1 MSDCVFCKI
10 VAGQIPSTRVYEDEH
25 ALAFMDLGQ
34 VNPGHV
40 LVAVK
45 KHAANL
51 FELEDAQ
58 AAAVARATA
67 RVSRA
72 PSATHSKPEGL
83 SVYQAN
89 GKAAGQTVF
98 HYHVHLLPRHAG
110 DGMELVWPVKNPPR
124 EKLEEYAAKIRAAA
138 RLATGRSSRTPS
150 CSAPRFRRARACGSA
165 RRAAR
170 S

>member
-10 VAGQIPSTRVYEDEH
+10 VAGQIPSTKVFEDEH
-25 ALAFMDLGQ
+25 TLAFMDLGQ

-45 KHAANL
+45 KHAENL
-51 FELEDAQ
+51 YALEDAQ
-58 AAAVARATA
+58 AAAVARASA
-67 RVSRA
+67 RVARA
-72 PSATHSKPEGL
+72 IREAFKPEGL

-110 DGMELVWPVKNPPR
+110 DGMELTWPVKNPPR
-124 EKLEEYAAKIRAAA
+124 EKLEDYAAKIRAG
-138 RLATGRSSRTPS
+138 LS
-150 CSAPRFRRARACGSA
+150 
-165 RRAAR
+165 
-170 S
+170 

>member
-10 VAGQIPSTRVYEDEH
+10 VAGQIPSTKVHEDEH
-25 ALAFMDLGQ
+25 TLAFMDLGQ

-51 FELEDAQ
+51 FELDDVQ
-58 AAAVARATA
+58 AAAVARSCT
-67 RVSRA
+67 RVAKAIRDAFA
-72 PSATHSKPEGL
+72 PAGL

-98 HYHVHLLPRHAG
+98 HYHVHLLPRHEA
-110 DGMELVWPVKNPPR
+110 DGMELTWPVKNPPR
-124 EKLEEYAAKIRAAA
+124 EKLEAYAAEIKR
-138 RLATGRSSRTPS
+138 RLI
-150 CSAPRFRRARACGSA
+150 
-165 RRAAR
+165 
-170 S
+170 

>member
-10 VAGQIPSTRVYEDEH
+10 VAGQIPSMKVYEDEH
-25 ALAFMDLGQ
+25 TLAFMDLGQ

-45 KHAANL
+45 KHASYL
-51 FELEDAQ
+51 FELDETQ
-58 AAAVARATA
+58 AAAVARACVK
-67 RVSRA
+67 VSKA
-72 PSATHSKPEGL
+72 IQSAFKPEGL

-110 DGMELVWPVKNPPR
+110 DGMELTWPVKNPPR
-124 EKLEEYAAKIRAAA
+124 EQLEDYAAKIRAVV
-138 RLATGRSSRTPS
+138 G
-150 CSAPRFRRARACGSA
+150 
-165 RRAAR
+165 
-170 S
+170 

>member
-1 MSDCVFCKI
+1 MTDCVFCRI
-10 VAGQIPSTRVYEDEH
+10 VAGQIPSTRVHEDEH
-25 ALAFMDLGQ
+25 TIAFMDIGQ

-51 FELEDAQ
+51 FELDDAQ
-58 AAAVARATA
+58 AAAVARASAKVA
-67 RVSRA
+67 RAIRA
-72 PSATHSKPEGL
+72 AFEPEGL

-110 DGMELVWPVKNPPR
+110 DGMELTWPVKNPPR
-124 EKLEEYAAKIRAAA
+124 ATLEDYAARIRGK
-138 RLATGRSSRTPS
+138 L
-150 CSAPRFRRARACGSA
+150 
-165 RRAAR
+165 
-170 S
+170 